1 MYLHTL
7 KTIRKFV
14 AINRNLLAVQFQST
28 KWLPVLL
35 CCFVVQ
41 NWYIHD
47 KVSYSLSS
55 SEPNFVHFL
64 FICLSVSS
72 LDTFLCLFKI
82 RTKWQN
88 LPELSTKHHWV
99 VWIQMKDHSPLQEEI
114 IAKLLK
120 YNGSSS
126 RNTGPVSGWAMVV
139 AQWVRVFT
147 PQGEGW
153 VFESQLGQT

>member
-64 FICLSVSS
+64 FICLSICS
-72 LDTFLCLFKI
+72 LDFLCLFKI

-88 LPELSTKHHWV
+88 LPELSTKHPWV

-114 IAKLLK
+114 IAKLWK
-120 YNGSSS
+120 YNGSSP
-126 RNTGPVSGWAMVV
+126 RKTGPVLFRLS
-139 AQWVRVFT
+139 QWVRVFT

-153 VFESQLGQT
+153 VFESQLGLT